1 VGTYPCSTCGA
12 TADTATG
19 CPSCG
24 APIEA
29 ELATLDRTISSM
41 QRRSRAMVDE
51 RGALMARLQGAIAI
65 RTMLQRSAEAGR
77 GGRSIRRGRGVH
89 SGPAD
94 PAVASG
100 AGRIPPA
107 ARAATATA
115 RPDAEASRAAG
126 TTTATSPRT
135 SAGGRPPGPA
145 AESRAPSSRT
155 ATATRTGAGG
165 APPRVPPRQGPPTG
179 ASAPRAPS
187 AAGATAHHPH
197 PPETTVRSVQNLV
210 LGLGAAVM
218 AVAVALTPF
227 IYTSLA
233 GELRALILAV
243 LTVVALLLPIAFA
256 RRGLITTAEWVA
268 PLGML
273 LILLDAQEA
282 WVGGLHRFGLR
293 ATVYAGVVALIAA
306 GFAFGSHELSKLAM
320 LRFTSIVL
328 VQPVLPLLLYPWLRN
343 TASWASV
350 LAAVAAIDLVIA
362 MRTHRRYPHGPYLR
376 TAVRSLQEAVAAAA
390 VVAAAIALARATSAD
405 ASVRAG
411 AALVTAAVVGLAA
424 GLLFRHWPMCEI
436 WAGVATAAAVAG
448 FGRIGAMTLPG
459 WGLIVT
465 SVALVATAFLV
476 RLLPGY
482 ARRGAQIAGA
492 IATGLTAL
500 VIVIRG
506 WGAFAGPLAA
516 TMPAWNADIG
526 RYAAT
531 VASHLHHHSGQLP
544 VATLLTMI
552 AAMVMAPLPWR
563 RMSLVGGVTLAAVL
577 APGAWQL
584 PWATGIAAAA
594 IPALAI
600 GVLNLTAATER
611 ESWTGVIAALVTGG
625 YAAAIAA
632 GRPGG
637 QAVLLLAFTIAGAV
651 IGLAVFDP
659 PRLRPRDGRA
669 DGTPSVAPKPS
680 AIGEPALVDTGAHD
694 NVRSEGLVEFI
705 GVGEDTVA
713 VNPETTWLRTRPWMR
728 AAGVVWTGVFDVRAA
743 DAGWGAAAFAL
754 PGGIAAATAALAP
767 PGTVNVTAILA
778 ASFVTVAAVLTATAV
793 SQVARRRNAPLTV
806 AGATLAAF
814 AVMLAAVRTSAAEP
828 LDVGVALILL
838 ASALVLCIAPSLKG
852 GMRLPRGLGGTRE
865 TLFGLDGDETAAAAV
880 TAAAIVA
887 VGRVASLA
895 APGLAIVVIAFLV
908 LCVAAGT
915 RAMPEQWRAGPAAG
929 ATIVGLGVAVGASV
943 DAVRAGI
950 AVFRVNQ
957 PVWHVV
963 PAGWGGRVSAAAGDI
978 GQAPQAL
985 LLLAAAAVIV
995 LPRAYAKMG
1004 AAVTIGLAALAAPA
1018 ALGTGL
1024 WGPVLFSGVVA
1035 TVTGIV
1041 AARSVDRATSTVCGA
1056 VATVL
1061 FADTIGASLTSPA
1074 STAAALIGSTVVN
1087 VAVAFT
1093 ASATLRRALAQAAAA
1108 RRALVVRR
1116 ALPGRTT
1123 VGPVRANT
1131 LPELPHT
1138 QPELAHTA
1146 PDKTNLVIANVD
1158 HLVIFGG
1165 GALAGGILTFTGAAG
1180 VFAAALHRPWTGV
1193 LVAALAGLSLS
1204 LALLATTAQRVAP
1217 LLAYATGAI
1226 AIGGLTIAIMAARV
1240 DFTTT
1245 GVFAAAGAILAV
1257 VAEMLRSAIVRPRP
1271 RRIVD
1276 VRRRVT
1282 WLPSQRRAAVL
1293 LAAGPATVLALA
1305 SIAPTILAALVGPYR
1320 WIVPSMVW
1328 HGPPVPPDSLHEL
1341 GSAASLVGHPSGL
1354 ATAVLLTL
1362 AGVLAAVG
1370 FGGSRAVMVGRAV
1383 AVVVPA
1389 VAVTL
1394 LIAPYLENSPWPDGP
1409 VTAVSVAT
1417 MCHLALALTR
1427 ELPDNDAASA
1437 LRAARQL
1444 VIAIAITSGAAGITG
1459 GLATP
1464 AATIGTVAT
1473 ATGAGIIAAIWGR
1486 IPVSRIAGWILA
1498 SAGAQALA
1506 LVICLHL
1513 AVQPYNAAFVVGGVA
1528 AALLVTAAVL
1538 PQLRRPEAVNETLT
1552 VEVSAYAGAV
1562 LALVLAAQSLRHV
1575 AVFLGAWGAVLGI
1588 AAARQ
1593 RRSELYRSL
1602 LMWTASAHELVAWCL
1617 LMAVTSVAV
1626 PEAYTLGIAVV
1637 ALVTGWIE
1645 LRWHPQLTSWV
1656 TYGVALTA
1664 ALGPSL
1670 AITIAT
1676 GETPLRR
1683 TLLLVA
1689 AAAVTIF
1696 GAIRRQQAPVIIG
1709 GVTLLGETI
1718 NEIARYSTTALILV
1732 LMAIIAAVLI
1742 GVGANYEK
1750 RRRNVQRVWTVFNRM
1765 Q

>member
-1 VGTYPCSTCGA
+1 
-12 TADTATG
+12 
-19 CPSCG
+19 
-24 APIEA
+24 
-29 ELATLDRTISSM
+29 
-41 QRRSRAMVDE
+41 
-51 RGALMARLQGAIAI
+51 
-65 RTMLQRSAEAGR
+65 
-77 GGRSIRRGRGVH
+77 
-89 SGPAD
+89 
-94 PAVASG
+94 
-100 AGRIPPA
+100 
-107 ARAATATA
+107 
-115 RPDAEASRAAG
+115 
-126 TTTATSPRT
+126 
-135 SAGGRPPGPA
+135 
-145 AESRAPSSRT
+145 
-155 ATATRTGAGG
+155 
-165 APPRVPPRQGPPTG
+165 
-179 ASAPRAPS
+179 
-187 AAGATAHHPH
+187 
-197 PPETTVRSVQNLV
+197 VQNLV

-233 GELRALILAV
+233 GELRALILAI

-282 WVGGLHRFGLR
+282 WVGGLHRLGLR

-320 LRFTSIVL
+320 LRFTSILL
-328 VQPVLPLLLYPWLRN
+328 VQPVLPLLLYPWLRD

-376 TAVRSLQEAVAAAA
+376 TAVRSLQETVAGAA

-459 WGLIVT
+459 WGLIAT

-476 RLLPGY
+476 RLLPMY

-516 TMPAWNADIG
+516 TTPAWNADIG

-659 PRLRPRDGRA
+659 PRLRPRNGRA
-669 DGTPSVAPKPS
+669 DGTPPVAPKAS

-694 NVRSEGLVEFI
+694 TVSTEGLVEVI

-713 VNPETTWLRTRPWMR
+713 VNPETTWLRTRPWLR
-728 AAGVVWTGVFDVRAA
+728 AVGVVWTGVFDVRAA

-814 AVMLAAVRTSAAEP
+814 AVTLAAVRTSAAEP
-828 LDVGVALILL
+828 LDVGVAFVLL

-852 GMRLPRGLGGTRE
+852 GMRLPPGLGGTRE

-908 LCVAAGT
+908 LCLAAGT
-915 RAMPEQWRAGPAAG
+915 RAMPEQWRAGPTAG

-943 DAVRAGI
+943 DAVRGAI

-957 PVWHVV
+957 PVWNVV
-963 PAGWGGRVSAAAGDI
+963 PAGWGGRVSAAAGNID
-978 GQAPQAL
+978 QAPQAL

-1004 AAVTIGLAALAAPA
+1004 VAVTIGLAALAAPA

-1035 TVTGIV
+1035 TATGLV

-1061 FADTIGASLTSPA
+1061 FANTIGASLTSPA
-1074 STAAALIGSTVVN
+1074 STAAALIGSTAVN
-1087 VAVAFT
+1087 VTVAFT
-1093 ASATLRRALAQAAAA
+1093 ASATFRRAVAQAAAA

-1123 VGPVRANT
+1123 VVPVRANT
-1131 LPELPHT
+1131 M
-1138 QPELAHTA
+1138 PELAHTG
-1146 PDKTNLVIANVD
+1146 PDNANRVIANVD
-1158 HLVIFGG
+1158 HLVMLGG

-1193 LVAALAGLSLS
+1193 LVATLAGLSLS
-1204 LALLATTAQRVAP
+1204 LALLATTARRVAP

-1226 AIGGLTIAIMAARV
+1226 AIGGLTIAIMAASI

-1245 GVFAAAGAILAV
+1245 GVFAATGAVLAV

-1271 RRIVD
+1271 RRVID
-1276 VRRRVT
+1276 LRRLVT
-1282 WLPSQRRAAVL
+1282 WLPSPRRAAIL

-1328 HGPPVPPDSLHEL
+1328 HGPPTPPDSLHEL
-1341 GSAASLVGHPSGL
+1341 GSAANLVGHPSGI

-1389 VAVTL
+1389 VAVTV
-1394 LIAPYLENSPWPDGP
+1394 LIAPYLGNSPWPDGP

-1437 LRAARQL
+1437 LRAARQM
-1444 VIAIAITSGAAGITG
+1444 VIVIAITSGAAGITG

-1513 AVQPYNAAFVVGGVA
+1513 NVQPYNAAFVVGGVA

-1593 RRSELYRSL
+1593 RRSKLYRSL

>member
-65 RTMLQRSAEAGR
+65 RTMLARSGESGR
-77 GGRSIRRGRGVH
+77 GSRGVLRGRGVQ

-94 PAVASG
+94 PAVA
-100 AGRIPPA
+100 AGTRRVPPTVRSD
-107 ARAATATA
+107 ARRRANESERAGTATATSTRASTGA
-115 RPDAEASRAAG
+115 RPARPGGQSRG
-126 TTTATSPRT
+126 S
-135 SAGGRPPGPA
+135 GD
-145 AESRAPSSRT
+145 RT
-155 ATATRTGAGG
+155 ATAGRGG
-165 APPRVPPRQGPPTG
+165 GGTPPRVPPRQGPPGG
-179 ASAPRAPS
+179 ASGSRTPISP
-187 AAGATAHHPH
+187 GPTGHHPH

-233 GELRALILAV
+233 GELRALILAA
-243 LTVVALLLPIAFA
+243 LTIVALVLPVAFA

-282 WVGGLHRFGLR
+282 WVGGLHRLGLR
-293 ATVYAGVVALIAA
+293 ATVYAGLVTLIAA

-328 VQPVLPLLLYPWLRN
+328 VQPVLPLLLYPWLRD

-376 TAVRSLQEAVAAAA
+376 TAVRSLQEAVAGAAVIAAA
-390 VVAAAIALARATSAD
+390 VALARADTVD

-411 AALVTAAVVGLAA
+411 AALVTASVVGLAA
-424 GLLFRHWPMCEI
+424 GLLFRHWPMREI

-459 WGLIVT
+459 WGLIAT

-476 RLLPGY
+476 RLLPVY

-492 IATGLTAL
+492 VATGLTAL
-500 VIVIRG
+500 VIVVRG

-516 TMPAWNADIG
+516 TMPAWNADIS
-526 RYAAT
+526 RYAAV
-531 VASHLHHHSGQLP
+531 VASHLHSHSGQLP

-552 AAMVMAPLPWR
+552 AAMVMAPFPWR
-563 RMSLVGGVTLAAVL
+563 RMSLVVGLTLAAIL

-611 ESWTGVIAALVTGG
+611 ESWAGVVATLVAGG

-637 QAVLLLAFTIAGAV
+637 QAVALLAFAIAGAV

-659 PRLRPRDGRA
+659 PRLRPRGRLA
-669 DGTPSVAPKPS
+669 VDTPAVAPQPI
-680 AIGEPALVDTGAHD
+680 ARGEPALVDTDAGD
-694 NVRSEGLVEFI
+694 GEPTEGLVDVI

-713 VNPETTWLRTRPWMR
+713 VNPETTWLRTRPWLR
-728 AAGVVWTGVFDVRAA
+728 ALGVVWTGRFDERAA

-754 PGGIAAATAALAP
+754 PGAIAAATAGLAT

-793 SQVARRRNAPLTV
+793 SQVARRRPAPLTV

-814 AVMLAAVRTSAAEP
+814 AVTLAAIRTSAAEP

-838 ASALVLCIAPSLKG
+838 VSAVVLCIAPSLKG
-852 GMRLPRGLGGTRE
+852 GMRLPTGLGGPRE

-880 TAAAIVA
+880 AAAAIVA

-895 APGLAIVVIAFLV
+895 APGIAIVVIALFV
-908 LCVAAGT
+908 LLVAAGT
-915 RAMPEQWRAGPAAG
+915 RAMPEQWRAGPTAG
-929 ATIVGLGVAVGASV
+929 ATIVGLGVAIGAAVGA
-943 DAVRAGI
+943 ARAAI
-950 AVFRVNQ
+950 AVFRVNH
-957 PVWHVV
+957 PVWHVA
-963 PAGWGGRVSAAAGDI
+963 PAGWGDRVSAAAGNI
-978 GQAPQAL
+978 GQAPLAL
-985 LLLAAAAVIV
+985 LLLAAAAVVV
-995 LPRAYAKMG
+995 LPRAYAKM
-1004 AAVTIGLAALAAPA
+1004 AVAVTIGLAALAAPA

-1024 WGPVLFSGVVA
+1024 WGPVLFSGIVA
-1035 TVTGIV
+1035 TVAGLV

-1056 VATVL
+1056 VAAVL
-1061 FADTIGASLTSPA
+1061 FGNTIAASLTSPG
-1074 STAAALIGSTVVN
+1074 STAAALLGSTAVN
-1087 VAVAFT
+1087 IAVAVT
-1093 ASATLRRALAQAAAA
+1093 ASGTVRRALAQAAAA
-1108 RRALVVRR
+1108 RRELARRRAVARQR

-1123 VGPVRANT
+1123 PGRTTPAPMRVNNR
-1131 LPELPHT
+1131 
-1138 QPELAHTA
+1138 PELAHTA
-1146 PDKTNLVIANVD
+1146 PDNADLVIANVD
-1158 HLVIFGG
+1158 HLILLGG
-1165 GALAGGILTFTGAAG
+1165 GALAGGVLTFTGATG
-1180 VFAAALHRPWTGV
+1180 VFAAALHRPWTSV

-1204 LALLATTAQRVAP
+1204 LALLATTARRVAP

-1226 AIGGLTIAIMAARV
+1226 AIGGLAIAIMAAWV

-1245 GVFAAAGAILAV
+1245 GVFAAAGAVLAV
-1257 VAEMLRSAIVRPRP
+1257 VAEMLRSAVVRPRP
-1271 RRIVD
+1271 RRIFD
-1276 VRRRVT
+1276 VLRRIT
-1282 WLPSQRRAAVL
+1282 WLPRPQRTAVL

-1328 HGPPVPPDSLHEL
+1328 HGPPTPPDSLHEL
-1341 GSAASLVGHPSGL
+1341 GSAASLVGHPAGL
-1354 ATAVLLTL
+1354 AIAVLLTL
-1362 AGVLAAVG
+1362 AGVLVAVG
-1370 FGGSRAVMVGRAV
+1370 FGGSRAVIVGRAV
-1383 AVVVPA
+1383 AVVVPG
-1389 VAVTL
+1389 VAITV
-1394 LIAPYLENSPWPDGP
+1394 LIAPFLENSPWPYGP
-1409 VTAVSVAT
+1409 VAAVGVAT

-1427 ELPDNDAASA
+1427 ELPNNEAASA

-1444 VIAIAITSGAAGITG
+1444 VIVIAITSGAAGITG

-1486 IPVSRIAGWILA
+1486 IPVSRVAGWILG

-1513 AVQPYNAAFVVGGVA
+1513 AVKPYNAAFVVGGVA
-1528 AALLVTAAVL
+1528 AALLVTAALL
-1538 PQLRRPEAVNETLT
+1538 PQLRRPDAVNETLT

-1593 RRSELYRSL
+1593 RRSDLYRSL
-1602 LMWTASAHELVAWCL
+1602 LMWTASVHELVAWCL

-1626 PEAYTLGIAVV
+1626 PEAYTLGIAGV

-1683 TLLLVA
+1683 TLLLIA
-1689 AAAVTIF
+1689 AAVVTIF

>member
-1 VGTYPCSTCGA
+1 
-12 TADTATG
+12 
-19 CPSCG
+19 
-24 APIEA
+24 
-29 ELATLDRTISSM
+29 
-41 QRRSRAMVDE
+41 
-51 RGALMARLQGAIAI
+51 
-65 RTMLQRSAEAGR
+65 
-77 GGRSIRRGRGVH
+77 
-89 SGPAD
+89 
-94 PAVASG
+94 
-100 AGRIPPA
+100 
-107 ARAATATA
+107 
-115 RPDAEASRAAG
+115 
-126 TTTATSPRT
+126 
-135 SAGGRPPGPA
+135 
-145 AESRAPSSRT
+145 
-155 ATATRTGAGG
+155 
-165 APPRVPPRQGPPTG
+165 
-179 ASAPRAPS
+179 
-187 AAGATAHHPH
+187 
-197 PPETTVRSVQNLV
+197 
-210 LGLGAAVM
+210 
-218 AVAVALTPF
+218 
-227 IYTSLA
+227 
-233 GELRALILAV
+233 
-243 LTVVALLLPIAFA
+243 

-282 WVGGLHRFGLR
+282 WVGGLHRLGLR

-328 VQPVLPLLLYPWLRN
+328 VQPVLPLLLYPWLRD

-376 TAVRSLQEAVAAAA
+376 TAVRSLQETVAGAA

-459 WGLIVT
+459 WGLIAT
-465 SVALVATAFLV
+465 SIALVATAFLV
-476 RLLPGY
+476 RLLPTY

-492 IATGLTAL
+492 IATGLTAI

-531 VASHLHHHSGQLP
+531 VASHLHQHSGQLP

-563 RMSLVGGVTLAAVL
+563 RMSLVGGLTLAAVL

-637 QAVLLLAFTIAGAV
+637 QAVLLLAFSIAGAV

-659 PRLRPRDGRA
+659 PRLRPRDARA
-669 DGTPSVAPKPS
+669 DGTPPIAPKAS

-694 NVRSEGLVEFI
+694 TVRTEGLVEVI

-713 VNPETTWLRTRPWMR
+713 VNPETTWLRTRPWLR
-728 AAGVVWTGVFDVRAA
+728 AVGVVWTGVFDVRAA

-778 ASFVTVAAVLTATAV
+778 ASFVTVAAVLTATAL

-806 AGATLAAF
+806 AGATLAAS
-814 AVMLAAVRTSAAEP
+814 AVALAAVRTSAAVP
-828 LDVGVALILL
+828 LDVGVAFILL

-880 TAAAIVA
+880 TAAAIAA

-915 RAMPEQWRAGPAAG
+915 RAMPEQWRAGPTAG
-929 ATIVGLGVAVGASV
+929 ATIVGLGVAVAASV
-943 DAVRAGI
+943 DAVRAAI

-957 PVWHVV
+957 PVWHVM
-963 PAGWGGRVSAAAGDI
+963 PAGWGSRVSATAGDI

-1004 AAVTIGLAALAAPA
+1004 VAVTIGLAALAAPA

-1035 TVTGIV
+1035 TATGLV

-1074 STAAALIGSTVVN
+1074 STAAALIGSTAVN
-1087 VAVAFT
+1087 VTVAFT
-1093 ASATLRRALAQAAAA
+1093 ASATFRRAVAQAAAA

-1131 LPELPHT
+1131 MPKLAHTRPELAHTQPGLAHT
-1138 QPELAHTA
+1138 QPELAHTG
-1146 PDKTNLVIANVD
+1146 PDNASLVIANVD
-1158 HLVIFGG
+1158 HLVMLGG
-1165 GALAGGILTFTGAAG
+1165 GALAGGMLTFTGAAG

-1204 LALLATTAQRVAP
+1204 LALLATAARRVAP

-1226 AIGGLTIAIMAARV
+1226 AIGGLTIAIMAARI

-1245 GVFAAAGAILAV
+1245 GVFAAAGAVLAV
-1257 VAEMLRSAIVRPRP
+1257 VAEMLRSAVVRPRP
-1271 RRIVD
+1271 RRVID
-1276 VRRRVT
+1276 VRRLVT
-1282 WLPSQRRAAVL
+1282 WLPSPRRAAVL

-1320 WIVPSMVW
+1320 WIAPSMVW
-1328 HGPPVPPDSLHEL
+1328 HGPPAPPDSLHEL

-1389 VAVTL
+1389 VAVTV
-1394 LIAPYLENSPWPDGP
+1394 LIAPYLENSPWPGGP

-1437 LRAARQL
+1437 LRAARQM
-1444 VIAIAITSGAAGITG
+1444 VIAI
-1459 GLATP
+1459 
-1464 AATIGTVAT
+1464 
-1473 ATGAGIIAAIWGR
+1473 
-1486 IPVSRIAGWILA
+1486 
-1498 SAGAQALA
+1498 
-1506 LVICLHL
+1506 
-1513 AVQPYNAAFVVGGVA
+1513 
-1528 AALLVTAAVL
+1528 
-1538 PQLRRPEAVNETLT
+1538 
-1552 VEVSAYAGAV
+1552 
-1562 LALVLAAQSLRHV
+1562 
-1575 AVFLGAWGAVLGI
+1575 
-1588 AAARQ
+1588 
-1593 RRSELYRSL
+1593 
-1602 LMWTASAHELVAWCL
+1602 
-1617 LMAVTSVAV
+1617 
-1626 PEAYTLGIAVV
+1626 
-1637 ALVTGWIE
+1637 
-1645 LRWHPQLTSWV
+1645 
-1656 TYGVALTA
+1656 
-1664 ALGPSL
+1664 
-1670 AITIAT
+1670 
-1676 GETPLRR
+1676 
-1683 TLLLVA
+1683 
-1689 AAAVTIF
+1689 
-1696 GAIRRQQAPVIIG
+1696 
-1709 GVTLLGETI
+1709 
-1718 NEIARYSTTALILV
+1718 
-1732 LMAIIAAVLI
+1732 
-1742 GVGANYEK
+1742 
-1750 RRRNVQRVWTVFNRM
+1750 
-1765 Q
+1765 

>member
-1 VGTYPCSTCGA
+1 MGTYPCSTCGA

-77 GGRSIRRGRGVH
+77 GGRGVRRGRGVQ

-94 PAVASG
+94 PMVASG
-100 AGRIPPA
+100 ARLPPT
-107 ARAATATA
+107 ARATPGTPRADSDTSRPAGAATATTP
-115 RPDAEASRAAG
+115 RPPSGAQPPTGSR
-126 TTTATSPRT
+126 S
-135 SAGGRPPGPA
+135 PGPA
-145 AESRAPSSRT
+145 TQSRGSASRT
-155 ATATRTGAGG
+155 ATATRPGAAGDG
-165 APPRVPPRQGPPTG
+165 PRVPPRQGPPTG
-179 ASAPRAPS
+179 ASASRTPLPP
-187 AAGATAHHPH
+187 GATAHHPH
-197 PPETTVRSVQNLV
+197 PPETTVRSAQNLV

-218 AVAVALTPF
+218 AIAVALTPF

-233 GELRALILAV
+233 GELRALILAA

-282 WVGGLHRFGLR
+282 WVGGLHRLGLR

-306 GFAFGSHELSKLAM
+306 AFAFGSHELSKLAM

-328 VQPVLPLLLYPWLRN
+328 VQPVLPLLLYPWLRD

-350 LAAVAAIDLVIA
+350 LAAVAALDLVIA

-376 TAVRSLQEAVAAAA
+376 TAVRSLQEAVAGAA
-390 VVAAAIALARATSAD
+390 VVAAAIALAQATSAD

-411 AALVTAAVVGLAA
+411 AALITAAVVGLAA
-424 GLLFRHWPMCEI
+424 GLLFRHWPMREI

-459 WGLIVT
+459 WGLIAT

-476 RLLPGY
+476 RLLPTY

-492 IATGLTAL
+492 VATGLTAV
-500 VIVIRG
+500 VIVARG
-506 WGAFAGPLAA
+506 WGAFTGPLAA

-526 RYAAT
+526 RYAT
-531 VASHLHHHSGQLP
+531 VVANHLHHHSGQLP

-563 RMSLVGGVTLAAVL
+563 RMSLVGGVTLAALL

-611 ESWTGVIAALVTGG
+611 ESWTGIIASLVAGG

-637 QAVLLLAFTIAGAV
+637 QAVLLLAFAVAGAV

-659 PRLRPRDGRA
+659 PRLRLRDRRDVDA
-669 DGTPSVAPKPS
+669 PPVAPQP
-680 AIGEPALVDTGAHD
+680 IVGGEPALVDTVVHD
-694 NVRSEGLVEFI
+694 PVGSDGLVDVI

-713 VNPETTWLRTRPWMR
+713 VSPETTWLRTRPWLR
-728 AAGVVWTGVFDVRAA
+728 ALGVVWTGVFDERAA

-754 PGGIAAATAALAP
+754 PGAIAAATAALAP

-778 ASFVTVAAVLTATAV
+778 ASFVTVAAVLSATAV
-793 SQVARRRNAPLTV
+793 SQVARRRHAPLTV

-814 AVMLAAVRTSAAEP
+814 AVTLAAIRTSASAP

-838 ASALVLCIAPSLKG
+838 ASALVLCIAPSLNG
-852 GMRLPRGLGGTRE
+852 GMRLPRGLGGTRR

-895 APGLAIVVIAFLV
+895 APGFAIVVIAFLV

-915 RAMPEQWRAGPAAG
+915 RAMPEQWRAGPTAG
-929 ATIVGLGVAVGASV
+929 AVVVGLGVTMGASV
-943 DAVRAGI
+943 GAVRGAI
-950 AVFRVNQ
+950 AVFRVNH

-1018 ALGTGL
+1018 TLGTGL

-1035 TVTGIV
+1035 TVTGLV
-1041 AARSVDRATSTVCGA
+1041 AARSVDRATSMVCGA
-1056 VATVL
+1056 VASVL

-1074 STAAALIGSTVVN
+1074 STAAALIGSTAVN
-1087 VAVAFT
+1087 IAVAFT
-1093 ASATLRRALAQAAAA
+1093 ASATFRRALAQVAAA
-1108 RRALVVRR
+1108 RRAVAVRR

-1123 VGPVRANT
+1123 YAPVTNPKPERAHT
-1131 LPELPHT
+1131 L
-1138 QPELAHTA
+1138 PELAHTG
-1146 PDKTNLVIANVD
+1146 PDNVNLVIANVD
-1158 HLVIFGG
+1158 HLVMLGG
-1165 GALAGGILTFTGAAG
+1165 GALAGGILTFTGATG

-1193 LVAALAGLSLS
+1193 LVAALGGLSLS
-1204 LALLATTAQRVAP
+1204 LALLATTARRVAP

-1226 AIGGLTIAIMAARV
+1226 AIGGLTIAIMAAPI

-1245 GVFAAAGAILAV
+1245 GVFAAAGAVLAV

-1271 RRIVD
+1271 PRIID
-1276 VRRRVT
+1276 LRRRVT
-1282 WLPSQRRAAVL
+1282 WLPSRRRTAVL
-1293 LAAGPATVLALA
+1293 LAAGPGTVLALA
-1305 SIAPTILAALVGPYR
+1305 AIAPTILAALVGA
-1320 WIVPSMVW
+1320 VPLDRAV
-1328 HGPPVPPDSLHEL
+1328 D
-1341 GSAASLVGHPSGL
+1341 GL
-1354 ATAVLLTL
+1354 A
-1362 AGVLAAVG
+1362 
-1370 FGGSRAVMVGRAV
+1370 
-1383 AVVVPA
+1383 
-1389 VAVTL
+1389 
-1394 LIAPYLENSPWPDGP
+1394 
-1409 VTAVSVAT
+1409 
-1417 MCHLALALTR
+1417 
-1427 ELPDNDAASA
+1427 
-1437 LRAARQL
+1437 RAA
-1444 VIAIAITSGAAGITG
+1444 GAAGF
-1459 GLATP
+1459 
-1464 AATIGTVAT
+1464 AA
-1473 ATGAGIIAAIWGR
+1473 
-1486 IPVSRIAGWILA
+1486 
-1498 SAGAQALA
+1498 
-1506 LVICLHL
+1506 
-1513 AVQPYNAAFVVGGVA
+1513 
-1528 AALLVTAAVL
+1528 
-1538 PQLRRPEAVNETLT
+1538 
-1552 VEVSAYAGAV
+1552 
-1562 LALVLAAQSLRHV
+1562 
-1575 AVFLGAWGAVLGI
+1575 
-1588 AAARQ
+1588 
-1593 RRSELYRSL
+1593 
-1602 LMWTASAHELVAWCL
+1602 
-1617 LMAVTSVAV
+1617 
-1626 PEAYTLGIAVV
+1626 
-1637 ALVTGWIE
+1637 
-1645 LRWHPQLTSWV
+1645 
-1656 TYGVALTA
+1656 
-1664 ALGPSL
+1664 
-1670 AITIAT
+1670 
-1676 GETPLRR
+1676 
-1683 TLLLVA
+1683 
-1689 AAAVTIF
+1689 
-1696 GAIRRQQAPVIIG
+1696 
-1709 GVTLLGETI
+1709 
-1718 NEIARYSTTALILV
+1718 
-1732 LMAIIAAVLI
+1732 
-1742 GVGANYEK
+1742 
-1750 RRRNVQRVWTVFNRM
+1750 
-1765 Q
+1765 

>member
-1 VGTYPCSTCGA
+1 LP
-12 TADTATG
+12 
-19 CPSCG
+19 
-24 APIEA
+24 
-29 ELATLDRTISSM
+29 
-41 QRRSRAMVDE
+41 
-51 RGALMARLQGAIAI
+51 
-65 RTMLQRSAEAGR
+65 
-77 GGRSIRRGRGVH
+77 
-89 SGPAD
+89 
-94 PAVASG
+94 
-100 AGRIPPA
+100 
-107 ARAATATA
+107 
-115 RPDAEASRAAG
+115 
-126 TTTATSPRT
+126 
-135 SAGGRPPGPA
+135 
-145 AESRAPSSRT
+145 
-155 ATATRTGAGG
+155 
-165 APPRVPPRQGPPTG
+165 
-179 ASAPRAPS
+179 
-187 AAGATAHHPH
+187 AGANAHHAH
-197 PPETTVRSVQNLV
+197 PPETTVRSAQNLV

-218 AVAVALTPF
+218 AIAVALTPF

-233 GELRALILAV
+233 GELRALILAA

-282 WVGGLHRFGLR
+282 WVGGLHRLGLR
-293 ATVYAGVVALIAA
+293 VTVYAGVVALIAA
-306 GFAFGSHELSKLAM
+306 AFAFGSHELSKLAM

-328 VQPVLPLLLYPWLRN
+328 VQPVLPLLLYPWLRDA
-343 TASWASV
+343 ASWASV
-350 LAAVAAIDLVIA
+350 LAGVAAVDLVIA

-376 TAVRSLQEAVAAAA
+376 TAVRSLQEAVAGAA
-390 VVAAAIALARATSAD
+390 VVAAAIALAQATNAD

-411 AALVTAAVVGLAA
+411 AALITAAVVGLAA
-424 GLLFRHWPMCEI
+424 GLLFRHWPMREV

-459 WGLIVT
+459 WGLIAT

-476 RLLPGY
+476 RLLPVY
-482 ARRGAQIAGA
+482 ARRGARIAGA
-492 IATGLTAL
+492 VATGLTAL
-500 VIVIRG
+500 VIVARG
-506 WGAFAGPLAA
+506 WGAFTGPLAA
-516 TMPAWNADIG
+516 AMPAWNADIG
-526 RYAAT
+526 RYAT
-531 VASHLHHHSGQLP
+531 VVANHLHHHSGQLP

-563 RMSLVGGVTLAAVL
+563 RASLVAGVTLAAVL

-611 ESWTGVIAALVTGG
+611 ESWTGIIAALVAGG
-625 YAAAIAA
+625 YAAAIAS

-637 QAVLLLAFTIAGAV
+637 QAVLLLAFALAGAV

-659 PRLRPRDGRA
+659 PRLRLRDRQ
-669 DGTPSVAPKPS
+669 DVGTPPVAPQPI
-680 AIGEPALVDTGAHD
+680 AGGEPALVDTVVGD
-694 NVRSEGLVEFI
+694 PVGSDGLVDI
-705 GVGEDTVA
+705 LGVGEDTVA
-713 VNPETTWLRTRPWMR
+713 VSPETTWLRTRPWPR
-728 AAGVVWTGVFDVRAA
+728 ALGVVWTGVFDERAA

-754 PGGIAAATAALAP
+754 PGAIAAATAALAP

-778 ASFVTVAAVLTATAV
+778 ASFVTVAAVLSATAV
-793 SQVARRRNAPLTV
+793 SQVARRRHAPLTV

-814 AVMLAAVRTSAAEP
+814 AVTLAAIRTSAAEP

-838 ASALVLCIAPSLKG
+838 ASALVLCIAPSLNG
-852 GMRLPRGLGGTRE
+852 GMRLPRGLGGTRR

-895 APGLAIVVIAFLV
+895 APGFAIVVIAFLV

-915 RAMPEQWRAGPAAG
+915 RAMPEQWRAGPTAG
-929 ATIVGLGVAVGASV
+929 AVVVGLGVTIGASV
-943 DAVRAGI
+943 GAVRGAI
-950 AVFRVNQ
+950 AVFRVNH
-957 PVWHVV
+957 PVWHVAS
-963 PAGWGGRVSAAAGDI
+963 AGWGGRVSAAAGDI

-1035 TVTGIV
+1035 TVTGLV
-1041 AARSVDRATSTVCGA
+1041 AARSVGRATSMVCGA
-1056 VATVL
+1056 VASIL

-1074 STAAALIGSTVVN
+1074 STAAALIGSTAVN
-1087 VAVAFT
+1087 IAVAFT
-1093 ASATLRRALAQAAAA
+1093 ASATFRRALAQVAAA
-1108 RRALVVRR
+1108 RRALAVRR

-1123 VGPVRANT
+1123 HAPVRAK
-1131 LPELPHT
+1131 P

-1146 PDKTNLVIANVD
+1146 PDNANLVIANVD
-1158 HLVIFGG
+1158 HLVMLGG

-1204 LALLATTAQRVAP
+1204 LALLATTARRVAP

-1245 GVFAAAGAILAV
+1245 GVFAAAGAVLAV
-1257 VAEMLRSAIVRPRP
+1257 IAEMLRSAIVRPRP
-1271 RRIVD
+1271 QRIID
-1276 VRRRVT
+1276 LRRRVT
-1282 WLPSQRRAAVL
+1282 WLPSPRRTALL

-1320 WIVPSMVW
+1320 WIAPSKVW
-1328 HGPPVPPDSLHEL
+1328 QGPPAPPDSLHEL
-1341 GSAASLVGHPSGL
+1341 GSAANLVGHPAGL

-1362 AGVLAAVG
+1362 AGVLAAAG
-1370 FGGSRAVMVGRAV
+1370 FGGSQAVIVGRAV

-1394 LIAPYLENSPWPDGP
+1394 LIAPYLENSPWPGGP

-1417 MCHLALALTR
+1417 ICHLALALTR

-1513 AVQPYNAAFVVGGVA
+1513 AVKPYNAAFVVGGVA

-1593 RRSELYRSL
+1593 RRSQLYRSL